1 MKTLLTLILGLAL
14 FNTAPLLAQ
23 SAEQAVQKAVDSTT
37 TNEVKPAIDDDC

>member
-1 MKTLLTLILGLAL
+1 MKALLTLILGIAL

-23 SAEQAVQKAVDSTT
+23 STEQPVQKAVGSTT